1 MLKVKMENELNSG
14 RHTNTIS
21 VVQYNKNS
29 CIHRTLIRDYSE
41 RSISGELECLREIFD
56 KSTFNYE
63 LKSRKID
70 TNLEDQKIDLKTL
83 EKLWE
88 MADEDHKPISH

>member
-1 MLKVKMENELNSG
+1 MEHELKLLRKA
-14 RHTNTIS
+14 NTIS

-41 RSISGELECLREIFD
+41 RSVSGELGCLREIFE

-70 TNLEDQKIDLKTL
+70 TNLEDQKIDLETL

-88 MADEDHKPISH
+88 MADEDHKPITD